1 MIAGAEWKR
10 YTMSMGGLSMR
21 GTLTGQAQ
29 SLHFELNATCGK
41 LGDGKEEERRFA
53 MTDNLETAG
62 LEALKHLGFKH
73 AARERALPKSRT
85 AIRYCANC
93 IRATHRQEYEVAA
106 ELLGQAAT
114 LLAEMADD
122 LQGHQDIFYA
132 GFVQDAQK
140 EYAEAVTF
148 MALTQNHPLPLAPE
162 LSIGWAPYLNGLG
175 EAVGELRRFILDQL
189 RHSNF
194 ENCEIYLRSMDDI
207 YALLITIDFPDAITG
222 GLRRTTDTTRGIL
235 EKTRGD
241 LTIAVRQA
249 QLERAM
255 LTLQH
260 HLEKK

>member
-1 MIAGAEWKR
+1 V
-10 YTMSMGGLSMR
+10 R
-21 GTLTGQAQ
+21 GTDRASSV
-29 SLHFELNATCGK
+29 SLHFELYATCGK
-41 LGDGKEEERRFA
+41 LGGEKVEERRTA

-62 LEALKHLGFKH
+62 QEALKHLGFKH
-73 AARERALPKSRT
+73 EARERALPKSRT

-106 ELLGQAAT
+106 ELLGKAAT
-114 LLAEMADD
+114 LLAEMTDD

-148 MALTQNHPLPLAPE
+148 MALTQNRPLPLAPD

-175 EAVGELRRFILDQL
+175 EAVGELRRYILDHL
-189 RHSNF
+189 RRSNCD
-194 ENCEIYLRSMDDI
+194 NCEVYLRYMDDI

-255 LTLQH
+255 LTLQQN
-260 HLEKK
+260 LQDK